1 MYLQWNVFPY
11 SRSHA
16 ADAVQVIVSLL
27 KLSLKEAD
35 IEISEKIPVSK
46 DPKIWKSTIVYE
58 LNPSNVPSKSVWH
71 CFGRATVLRKEH
83 K

>member
-46 DPKIWKSTIVYE
+46 DPKI
-58 LNPSNVPSKSVWH
+58 
-71 CFGRATVLRKEH
+71 
-83 K
+83 